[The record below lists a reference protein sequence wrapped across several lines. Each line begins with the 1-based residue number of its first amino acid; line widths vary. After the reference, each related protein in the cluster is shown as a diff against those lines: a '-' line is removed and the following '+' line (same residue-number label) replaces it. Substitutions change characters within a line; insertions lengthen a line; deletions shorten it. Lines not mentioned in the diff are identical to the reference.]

1 MAVLGS
7 VLAGVGVE
15 ETSLYQSSALQR
27 RNVCCWN
34 GIPSSACAHGARCC

>member
-15 ETSLYQSSALQR
+15 EPPISRAQPR
-27 RNVCCWN
+27 REEMLLLEWH
-34 GIPSSACAHGARCC
+34 P